1 MMKPKVLTAMILLL
15 SMVLGIFCGPV
26 GAFSPASAKAA
37 TQAPQIDISK
47 PIDSIIQIPHIPIKE
62 VTDPPIFKKPDLDLL
77 TMMPRLP
84 LYTPEPDEP
93 DTTATPKPSTGGGK
107 YLTSEG
113 PLFLSFRS
121 DLTEQ
126 LYMFTPMDLSI
137 DGEFHFP
144 LIGSSLQVVGDA
156 KVTVAS
162 GMVTVNYFL
171 VNGVKV
177 DPDDEFFTFFK
188 DIDSITTVRPSRLKN
203 VRLKFGIPYNVENRL
218 KSDPN
223 VLLYI
228 NCPVSY
234 KTSLKGLSP
243 FSFDSQDYI
252 QKVNELVLLMD

>member
-1 MMKPKVLTAMILLL
+1 MTKPKALTAMILLL
-15 SMVLGIFCGPV
+15 SMVLGIFCGPM
-26 GAFSPASAKAA
+26 GGFSPAIAKAA
-37 TQAPQIDISK
+37 TKAPSIDISK
-47 PIDSIIQIPHIPIKE
+47 PIDSIIQQIPKLPITP
-62 VTDPPIFKKPDLDLL
+62 TDPPIFKHPDLDLL
-77 TMMPRLP
+77 TMIPRLP

-107 YLTSEG
+107 YLTSQG

-144 LIGSSLQVVGDA
+144 LIGSSLQVIGDA

-162 GMVTVNYFL
+162 GMVSVNYFL

-188 DIDSITTVRPSRLKN
+188 DIDSITTVKPSRLKN
-203 VRLKFGIPYNVENRL
+203 VKLKFGIPYNVENRL

-234 KTSLKGLSP
+234 KTGLKGLSP
-243 FSFDSQDYI
+243 FSFDSQNYI
-252 QKVNELVLLMD
+252 QKVSELVQLMD

>member
-1 MMKPKVLTAMILLL
+1 MTKPKTLTALILLL
-15 SMVLGIFCGPV
+15 SLVLGIFSGPMAV
-26 GAFSPASAKAA
+26 FSPVSALAA
-37 TQAPQIDISK
+37 TKAPQIDIIK
-47 PIDSIIQIPHIPIKE
+47 PLDSIIQQIPKIPITP
-62 VTDPPIFKKPDLDLL
+62 TDPPIFKHPDLDLL
-77 TMMPRLP
+77 TMIPLLP
-84 LYTPEPDEP
+84 LYTPTPDAP
-93 DTTATPKPSTGGGK
+93 GKTATPKPQTGGGK

-126 LYMFTPMDLSI
+126 LYMFTPMDLSL

-156 KVTVAS
+156 KVMVAS
-162 GMVTVNYFL
+162 GMVTVSYFL
-171 VNGVKV
+171 ANGVKV

-203 VRLKFGIPYNVENRL
+203 IRLRFSIPYNVENRL

-228 NCPVSY
+228 NCPASY

-243 FSFDSQDYI
+243 FAFDDQDYI
-252 QKVNELVLLMD
+252 QKVSELVLLMD